1 MFSNPLDDSRAS
13 STELLAGIDPIALG
27 QAGLQALALAG
38 TAILARYADSGDP
51 VGGITELRTVLPR
64 QQWSI
69 LMRALGAFADPHDW
83 PPDADRRRAE
93 AATVMCLHARA
104 TLTRP
109 SRTTSRR
116 VVV

>member
-1 MFSNPLDDSRAS
+1 MYSKPLDEPRAS
-13 STELLAGIDPIALG
+13 LPELLSEIDPIALG

-38 TAILARYADSGDP
+38 TAILARHVASGDS
-51 VGGITELRTVLPR
+51 VGTITELRSVLPR

-69 LMRALGAFADPHDW
+69 LLRALGAFADPRDW

-109 SRTTSRR
+109 NRTTSRR
-116 VVV
+116 GVV

>member
-1 MFSNPLDDSRAS
+1 MYSKSLDEPRAS
-13 STELLAGIDPIALG
+13 LPELLSEIDPIALG

-38 TAILARYADSGDP
+38 TAILARYADNGEP
-51 VGGITELRTVLPR
+51 VGAITDLRSVLPR

-69 LMRALGAFADPHDW
+69 LLRALSAFADPHDW

-93 AATVMCLHARA
+93 AATAMCRHARA

-109 SRTTSRR
+109 NRTAARR
-116 VVV
+116 VAV